1 MLDWTKITSYA
12 TLVKNILERLFD
24 GFAIGLL
31 PAIGIFTLANRLMP
45 LSTQERG
52 AIEIL
57 VFHSA
62 WIAIG
67 LLILSTGTSN
77 THRRVMTVG
86 SVAMLG
92 IVPILDGV
100 LLNIWSWQTSSW
112 IVPSVAITNIL
123 LLTLTLGF
131 SASWIF
137 GSWRKKMIVNFQL
150 TKEDKKRK
158 T

>member
-1 MLDWTKITSYA
+1 MPRWSKIF
-12 TLVKNILERLFD
+12 ERLFD

-31 PAIGIFTLANRLMP
+31 PAIGIFTLANRLLP

-67 LLILSTGTSN
+67 LLILSIGTSN
-77 THRRVMTVG
+77 IHRRIMTVG

-92 IVPILDGV
+92 IVPILDGF

-131 SASWIF
+131 FASWIF
-137 GSWRKKMIVNFQL
+137 GSWRKN
-150 TKEDKKRK
+150 R
-158 T
+158 

>member
-1 MLDWTKITSYA
+1 
-12 TLVKNILERLFD
+12 
-24 GFAIGLL
+24 
-31 PAIGIFTLANRLMP
+31 
-45 LSTQERG
+45 
-52 AIEIL
+52 
-57 VFHSA
+57 
-62 WIAIG
+62 
-67 LLILSTGTSN
+67 
-77 THRRVMTVG
+77 MTVG

-100 LLNIWSWQTSSW
+100 LLNIWPWQTSSW

-137 GSWRKKMIVNFQL
+137 GSWRKKMIVNYQL